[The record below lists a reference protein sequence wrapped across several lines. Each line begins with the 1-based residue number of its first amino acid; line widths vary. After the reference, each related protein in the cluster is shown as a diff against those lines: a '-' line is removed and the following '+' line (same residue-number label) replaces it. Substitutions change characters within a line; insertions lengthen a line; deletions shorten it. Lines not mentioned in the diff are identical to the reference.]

1 MRLVGEAAGRGHL
14 DRHDRFR
21 EQVPGAIQA
30 AIALVDRVV
39 RWASMTSATVR
50 RCAAAGVPAGS
61 TRRKLCAAW
70 LRTRKADPIAS
81 RLG

>member
-30 AIALVDRVV
+30 AIAFRSIVSSDGHR
-39 RWASMTSATVR
+39 
-50 RCAAAGVPAGS
+50 
-61 TRRKLCAAW
+61 
-70 LRTRKADPIAS
+70 
-81 RLG
+81 